1 MLEHA
6 RGKLEMISEVL
17 QDLAAKLKRA
27 HEHGLRSATLNLRHA
42 AALLGGSAAE
52 LDALIQ
58 EIDRQATGHDGQVTS
73 NSRAPQRKSKEKIG

>member
-1 MLEHA
+1 MMKHA

-17 QDLAAKLKRA
+17 QALAAKLKHA

-58 EIDRQATGHDGQVTS
+58 EIDKQATSHDDQVRS
-73 NSRAPQRKSKEKIG
+73 NLRARQQKSKEKIG